1 MDKLD
6 EILEYYKDTYDMKE
20 DIDIVKADLL
30 KNNVIV
36 KGDSFYCPIWKEN
49 RWILLAGTKE
59 KADLWVLKKIIKLI
73 KSGDQIISV
82 LNGNSEYLLKGLKRF
97 DPVIL
102 NRDGEL
108 VYIGFN
114 LVNKRS

>member
-6 EILEYYKDTYDMKE
+6 EILQYYRNTYDMKE
-20 DIDIVKADLL
+20 DIDVVKADLL
-30 KNNVIV
+30 KNNAIV

-59 KADLWVLKKIIKLI
+59 KADLWVLKEIFKLI
-73 KSGDQIISV
+73 KSGDQVISV
-82 LNGNSEYLLKGLKRF
+82 LNGNSEYLLRGLERF
-97 DPVIL
+97 NPKIL

-114 LVNKRS
+114 LKEKE